1 MVNESISFQNEVLS
15 KDNLNKILCISIA
28 KVMHEDAK
36 LFATGCSERAIVH
49 WLATYFLEIAQN
61 ELDVPHPDVFF
72 DHQNGYVVD
81 VEYNRIGSDGESK
94 HLYDMASR
102 CKHCTVSE
110 KCIKQPAGK
119 TNDAI
124 MIDMVFHSRSSN
136 KRHEV
141 NPYKDNLLCVEV
153 KTSSSTQIER
163 ECDEERIKIL
173 VDRQNIVQEDI
184 KALKEPKY
192 LLGATVY
199 FETESKAKIK
209 IFDGNNTP
217 QESVVYKSDYK
228 G

>member
-1 MVNESISFQNEVLS
+1 MVNENISSPDEVLL
-15 KDNLNKILCISIA
+15 KNDIINILRISVA

-49 WLATYFLEIAQN
+49 WLATYFLEIAQSKLN
-61 ELDVPHPDVFF
+61 VPYHNAFF

-81 VEYNRIGSDGESK
+81 VEYNRIGSDGEFK
-94 HLYDMASR
+94 HLHDMASR

-110 KCIKQPAGK
+110 KCIKQPKEK

-153 KTSSSTQIER
+153 KTSSSTQIEQ

-184 KALKEPKY
+184 KSLKEPKY

-199 FETESKAKIK
+199 FETESKARIK
-209 IFDGNNTP
+209 IFDGNNAP
-217 QESVVYKSDYK
+217 QKSVVYKSDYK